1 MYFLRGKYYSTGV
14 HNEFLTKVVV
24 SRLKKTGV
32 VNVKN
37 PVEAA
42 IEEGR
47 LQEID

>member
-1 MYFLRGKYYSTGV
+1 VHTEYFIEGI
-14 HNEFLTKVVV
+14 V

-47 LQEID
+47 FQEMD

>member
-1 MYFLRGKYYSTGV
+1 VY
-14 HNEFLTKVVV
+14 NEFLTKDVV

-42 IEEGR
+42 IDEGR
-47 LQEID
+47 FQEID

>member
-1 MYFLRGKYYSTGV
+1 MYDRLMLM
-14 HNEFLTKVVV
+14 LTVTY
-24 SRLKKTGV
+24 RLKKTGV

-47 LQEID
+47 FEELD

>member
-1 MYFLRGKYYSTGV
+1 MHS
-14 HNEFLTKVVV
+14 EFLIEDIV

-32 VNVKN
+32 VNVQN

-47 LQEID
+47 FQEMD